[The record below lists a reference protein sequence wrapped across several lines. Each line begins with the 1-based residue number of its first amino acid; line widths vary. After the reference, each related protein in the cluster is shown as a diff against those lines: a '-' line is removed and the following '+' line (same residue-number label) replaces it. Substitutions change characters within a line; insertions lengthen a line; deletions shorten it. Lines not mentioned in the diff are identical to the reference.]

1 MNGDQRG
8 SSDSTI
14 RECPLRGHHVDPTKG
29 IEAIESTGLSEEN
42 QNSGGGGKSG
52 IKASCQRYLP
62 SFPLGD
68 NWPAVRL
75 LRVLFID
82 MGRR

>member
-8 SSDSTI
+8 SSDNTI

-42 QNSGGGGKSG
+42 QNSGGGEKWNKS
-52 IKASCQRYLP
+52 KLSKMPPEFSPWR
-62 SFPLGD
+62 
-68 NWPAVRL
+68 
-75 LRVLFID
+75 
-82 MGRR
+82 